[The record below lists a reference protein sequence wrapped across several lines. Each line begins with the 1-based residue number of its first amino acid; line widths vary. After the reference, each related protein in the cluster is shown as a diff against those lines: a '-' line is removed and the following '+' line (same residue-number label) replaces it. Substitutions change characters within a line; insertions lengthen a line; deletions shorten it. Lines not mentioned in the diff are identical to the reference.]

1 MCYYVLH
8 HLHSLPKIEMQNSR
22 VQQIHIDSSIGTQVK
37 RSIMAKTLEH
47 INTAKY
53 NPSCVA
59 SNLAANSKQGQ
70 EADLVQLRSPL
81 FHLAFLVQ
89 EVAWML
95 RQRELMVNFHDPFH
109 FQHQHGI

>member
-1 MCYYVLH
+1 M
-8 HLHSLPKIEMQNSR
+8 
-22 VQQIHIDSSIGTQVK
+22 DSSIGSQVK
-37 RSIMAKTLEH
+37 SSTMAKTAEH

-95 RQRELMVNFHDPFH
+95 RQRDLVVYFHDL
-109 FQHQHGI
+109 QQ